1 MKTLI
6 KTLLSV
12 AILFAGFACT
22 TDATD
27 DLATNFAGGGKTT
40 ITLSLEESRTQLG
53 KEAGGS
59 FPLYW
64 SDGDKISANGVESN
78 AISVGEGVTAASFTI
93 PTALEAPYCIAYPAA
108 PADQVLFAAEQ
119 THASNTTFASGVS
132 TMYGY
137 SDGSAAVQ
145 LQHLT
150 GVLKIGVTGSATL
163 THAQISNVSRAA
175 IAGPFTIDFTS
186 GKVTPTAES
195 KSIIN
200 YSFGEGVTLSNEP
213 TYIHAAVPAGEYSE
227 LYVTLYDNAG
237 GVMYA
242 MVKADSTKPL
252 IAGCV
257 RKFTNSIAYNANT
270 SIHIIKDVA
279 SLKALATATTDA
291 IVVCDI
297 DLTDEEWAPIEGYAG
312 TLNGNGYA
320 IKGLTAPLFGTTAAS
335 IKGLHLR
342 DVKIEEK
349 SNATVGA
356 FARSIE
362 NENAVM
368 CDCSATGTISVNC
381 ASPVAGPNHSAGLVG
396 KTTST
401 QTFSGLHNEVNLTI
415 EGEAYTGLY
424 YIAGC
429 IGDMTSASIS
439 NSTNLGIITMKGT
452 SNNTMYLSGIA
463 ASCNEATNCVNGKK
477 GDKAEVKAGSIT
489 YNNANNEQILC
500 MSGISDKHKGNV
512 SYCEN
517 HGTISVFGTSTKQ
530 CYIGGIIRGA
540 NGSNSQI
547 VSYCNNSG
555 KIYIDANI
563 KGITNL
569 AGIAQN
575 TTKNVKIL
583 ACHNSGD
590 IEIAQTA
597 SIENLCH
604 LAGILALATDVT
616 GFTLD
621 GCSNSGNITVCGLT
635 NACRAGGLMG
645 SYMRSGATS
654 TLTLTVNNGF
664 TNSGNITVANTGTA
678 ITYCLGGLVGVV
690 KGGVKAAT
698 ETTAAANYYTKIVTN
713 GDIVNNGKITMKA
726 KSYTETSRIGGL
738 VGALEFNSQ
747 IDAKDALINNG
758 EVYYNSDFVGNS
770 KAGLYLGG
778 LIGSIQS
785 TYNFTCWG
793 EAENNGKVSMISSG
807 LTFIGT
813 GGFTGLINA
822 VERNNTIIF
831 KQGFTNN
838 GEIYSYYT
846 GAGGTL
852 RTGGFNG
859 NTAYQAGAQ
868 TNIRVIDHLINNA
881 PITVDGQEDKPVGT
895 VVISGL
901 IGQLDK
907 SASKI
912 TVESCTVK
920 NTEKG
925 VVTVTENLNTSNIMQ
940 AAGIA
945 ANFQR
950 QFVPDGSGATI
961 TNYGAINV
969 LSKSSKRIVVGG
981 CIGISTVA
989 VANIPYANYGK
1000 ITCKGTYDKSQA
1012 NGIGGLVGSLNS
1024 GKTTLDNGTCY
1035 CEIEATGFECVG
1047 FGTGYARTDTHKMT
1061 NCKFGGS
1068 LVKVERDEED
1078 ESETVKRTDLSADNY
1093 FEYIYSEAI
1102 DKATAEA
1109 DVCSFLESNPN
1120 IQ

>member
-1 MKTLI
+1 MKKLTKI
-6 KTLLSV
+6 FFAV
-12 AILFAGFACT
+12 AALFVGFACA
-22 TDATD
+22 TDATE
-27 DLATNFAGGGKTT
+27 DLGVNVGGVTEIT
-40 ITLSLEESRTQLG
+40 ISLEESRTQLG
-53 KEAGGS
+53 EKAGES
-59 FPLYW
+59 YPLYW
-64 SDGDKISANGVESN
+64 SSGDKISVNGVESN
-78 AISVGEGVTAASFTI
+78 EITVGENATVASFTI
-93 PTALEAPYCIAYPAA
+93 PTTLATPYCIAYPAA
-108 PADQVLFAAEQ
+108 AKGQVLFAAEQ

-132 TMYGY
+132 TMYAY
-137 SDGSAAVQ
+137 SENGSAIQ

-163 THAQISNVSRAA
+163 THAQISNVSRAP
-175 IAGPFTIDFTS
+175 IAGAFAIDFTN
-186 GKVTPTAES
+186 GELTPTAEA
-195 KSIIN
+195 KGVIN
-200 YSFGEGVTLSNEP
+200 YSFGEGVALSSTP
-213 TYIHAAVPAGEYSE
+213 TYLHVAVPAGEYNE

-242 MVKADSTKPL
+242 TVKANSSKPL
-252 IAGCV
+252 TAGCV
-257 RKFTNSIAYNANT
+257 REFKNNLEYVANT
-270 SIHIIKDVA
+270 SVHIIKDVA

-291 IVVCDI
+291 VVVCDI
-297 DLTDEEWAPIEGYAG
+297 DLTGEEWTPIEGYAH
-312 TLNGNGYA
+312 TLNGNGFA
-320 IKGLTAPLFGTTAAS
+320 INGLTAPLFGTTAAS

-368 CDCSATGTISVNC
+368 SDCSAIGTISVNC
-381 ASPVAGPNHSAGLVG
+381 ASPVAGPNYSAGLVG

-401 QTFSGLHNEVNLTI
+401 QTFSGLHSEVNLTI

-452 SNNTMYLSGIA
+452 SNNTMYLSGIT

-489 YNNANNEQILC
+489 YNNANNEQTLC
-500 MSGISDKHKGNV
+500 MSGILDKYQGNV

-517 HGTISVFGTSTKQ
+517 HGTISVFGNSTKQ
-530 CYIGGIIRGA
+530 CYVGGIVRGA
-540 NGSNSQI
+540 NGANSQI

-563 KGITNL
+563 TGITNL

-575 TTKNVKIL
+575 TTRNVTIL

-621 GCSNSGNITVCGLT
+621 GCSNSGNITVYGRT

-654 TLTLTVNNGF
+654 TITLTVNNGF

-678 ITYCLGGLVGVV
+678 TTYCLGGLIGVV
-690 KGGVKAAT
+690 KGGVKDT
-698 ETTAAANYYTKIVTN
+698 SHYIVKIVTN

-747 IDAKDALINNG
+747 IDAKNALINNG

-778 LIGSIQS
+778 LVGSIQS

-846 GAGGTL
+846 GASGTL

-859 NTAYQAGAQ
+859 NAAYQTGMQ
-868 TNIRVIDHLINNA
+868 SNIRVIDHLINNA
-881 PITVDGQEDKPVGT
+881 PITVDGQEDKPIGT

-907 SASKI
+907 SSSKI

-925 VVTVTENLNTSNIMQ
+925 VVTVTENLNTTSIMQ

-989 VANIPYANYGK
+989 VANIPYANYGN
-1000 ITCKGTYDKSQA
+1000 ITCKGTYDKSAA
-1012 NGIGGLVGSLNS
+1012 NGIGGIIGSLNS

-1035 CEIEATGFECVG
+1035 CNIDAAGFECVG

-1061 NCKFGGS
+1061 NCKFGGA

-1078 ESETVKRTDLSADNY
+1078 DTETVTTTPLTADNY

>member
-1 MKTLI
+1 MYEWCLGQVQRQCI
-6 KTLLSV
+6 
-12 AILFAGFACT
+12 ILR
-22 TDATD
+22 
-27 DLATNFAGGGKTT
+27 
-40 ITLSLEESRTQLG
+40 E
-53 KEAGGS
+53 
-59 FPLYW
+59 
-64 SDGDKISANGVESN
+64 
-78 AISVGEGVTAASFTI
+78 
-93 PTALEAPYCIAYPAA
+93 
-108 PADQVLFAAEQ
+108 
-119 THASNTTFASGVS
+119 
-132 TMYGY
+132 
-137 SDGSAAVQ
+137 
-145 LQHLT
+145 
-150 GVLKIGVTGSATL
+150 
-163 THAQISNVSRAA
+163 
-175 IAGPFTIDFTS
+175 
-186 GKVTPTAES
+186 
-195 KSIIN
+195 
-200 YSFGEGVTLSNEP
+200 
-213 TYIHAAVPAGEYSE
+213 
-227 LYVTLYDNAG
+227 
-237 GVMYA
+237 
-242 MVKADSTKPL
+242 
-252 IAGCV
+252 
-257 RKFTNSIAYNANT
+257 
-270 SIHIIKDVA
+270 
-279 SLKALATATTDA
+279 
-291 IVVCDI
+291 
-297 DLTDEEWAPIEGYAG
+297 
-312 TLNGNGYA
+312 
-320 IKGLTAPLFGTTAAS
+320 
-335 IKGLHLR
+335 
-342 DVKIEEK
+342 
-349 SNATVGA
+349 
-356 FARSIE
+356 
-362 NENAVM
+362 
-368 CDCSATGTISVNC
+368 
-381 ASPVAGPNHSAGLVG
+381 
-396 KTTST
+396 
-401 QTFSGLHNEVNLTI
+401 
-415 EGEAYTGLY
+415 
-424 YIAGC
+424 
-429 IGDMTSASIS
+429 
-439 NSTNLGIITMKGT
+439 
-452 SNNTMYLSGIA
+452 
-463 ASCNEATNCVNGKK
+463 
-477 GDKAEVKAGSIT
+477 
-489 YNNANNEQILC
+489 
-500 MSGISDKHKGNV
+500 
-512 SYCEN
+512 
-517 HGTISVFGTSTKQ
+517 HGTISVFGNSTKQ
-530 CYIGGIIRGA
+530 CYVGGIVRGA
-540 NGSNSQI
+540 NGANSQI

-563 KGITNL
+563 TGITNL

-575 TTKNVKIL
+575 TTKNVTIL

-621 GCSNSGNITVCGLT
+621 GCSNSGNITVHGRT

-645 SYMRSGATS
+645 SYMRNEATS

-678 ITYCLGGLVGVV
+678 TAYSLGGLVGIM
-690 KGGVKAAT
+690 KGGAKDT
-698 ETTAAANYYTKIVTN
+698 SNYIVKIVTN
-713 GDIVNNGKITMKA
+713 GDIVNNGKITLKA

-738 VGALEFNSQ
+738 IGALEFNSQ
-747 IDAKDALINNG
+747 IDAKNALINNG
-758 EVYYNSDFVGNS
+758 EIYYDSDFVGNS

-778 LIGSIQS
+778 LVGSIQS

-822 VERNNTIIF
+822 VDRNNTIIF

-859 NTAYQAGAQ
+859 NAAYQTGKQ

-881 PITVDGQEDKPVGT
+881 PITVDGQEDKPIGT

-925 VVTVTENLNTSNIMQ
+925 VVTVTENLNTTSVIQ

-950 QFVPDGSGATI
+950 QFAPDGSGATI

-1035 CEIEATGFECVG
+1035 CNIDAAGFECVG
-1047 FGTGYARTDTHKMT
+1047 FGTGFARTDAHKMT

-1068 LVKVERDEED
+1068 LVKIERDEED
-1078 ESETVKRTDLSADNY
+1078 ETETVTTTPLTADNY

>member
-1 MKTLI
+1 MKKLA
-6 KTLLSV
+6 KLFFVV
-12 AILFAGFACT
+12 AAMFASYACA
-22 TDATD
+22 TDATE
-27 DLATNFAGGGKTT
+27 DLGVKLGGQTEIT
-40 ITLSLEESRTQLG
+40 ISLEESRTQLG
-53 KEAGGS
+53 EKAGDS

-64 SDGDKISANGVESN
+64 SNGDKISANGFESN

-93 PTALEAPYCIAYPAA
+93 PAALEAPYCIAYPAA
-108 PADQVLFAAEQ
+108 PAGQVLFAAEQ

-137 SDGSAAVQ
+137 GESSAAVQ

-163 THAQISNVSRAA
+163 THAQISNVSRAP
-175 IAGPFTIDFTS
+175 IAGAFAIDFTN
-186 GKVTPTAES
+186 GELTPTAEA
-195 KSIIN
+195 KGVIN
-200 YSFGEGVTLSNEP
+200 YSFGEGVALSTTP
-213 TYIHAAVPAGEYSE
+213 TYLHVAVPAGEYNE

-242 MVKADSTKPL
+242 IVNADSSKPL
-252 IAGCV
+252 TAGCV
-257 RKFTNSIAYNANT
+257 REFKNNLDYVANT
-270 SIHIIKDVA
+270 SVHIIKDVA

-297 DLTDEEWAPIEGYAG
+297 DLTGEAWTPIEGYAG
-312 TLNGNGYA
+312 ILNGNGYA
-320 IKGLTAPLFGTTAAS
+320 INGLTAPLFGTTAAS

-401 QTFSGLHNEVNLTI
+401 QTFSGLHSEVNLTI

-429 IGDMTSASIS
+429 VGDMTSASIS

-452 SNNTMYLSGIA
+452 SNNTMYLSGIT

-489 YNNANNEQILC
+489 YNNANNEQTLC
-500 MSGISDKHKGNV
+500 MSGISDKHKGNI

-530 CYIGGIIRGA
+530 CYIGGIVRGP
-540 NGSNSQI
+540 NGSNNQI

-563 KGITNL
+563 TGITNL
-569 AGIAQN
+569 AGIAQT
-575 TTKNVKIL
+575 TTKNVTIL

-597 SIENLCH
+597 SIANLCH

-616 GFTLD
+616 SFTLD
-621 GCSNSGNITVCGLT
+621 GCSNSGNITVYGRT

-645 SYMRSGATS
+645 SYMRSGAKS
-654 TLTLTVNNGF
+654 TITMTINNGF
-664 TNSGNITVANTGTA
+664 TNSGNITTTGTSTA
-678 ITYCLGGLVGVV
+678 TTYNLGGLIGIT
-690 KGGVKAAT
+690 KGGLNG
-698 ETTAAANYYTKIVTN
+698 TTNVVSKIVIN
-713 GDIVNNGKITMKA
+713 GDVVNNGKITCNFA
-726 KSYTETSRIGGL
+726 SFSETPRIGGL
-738 VGALEFNSQ
+738 VGSMELNGQ
-747 IDAKDALINNG
+747 IEANGKLTNNG
-758 EVYYNSDFVGNS
+758 EVSSDSDFETKYGI
-770 KAGLYLGG
+770 YLGG
-778 LIGSIQS
+778 IVGSMQS
-785 TYNFTCWG
+785 
-793 EAENNGKVSMISSG
+793 I
-807 LTFIGT
+807 
-813 GGFTGLINA
+813 GGFTGWGEITNNGKISLKSSGIAWTATAGFCGLFNA
-822 VERNNTIIF
+822 VERSNTIVL
-831 KQGFTNN
+831 KKGFTNN
-838 GEIYSYYT
+838 GELYAHYT
-846 GAGGTL
+846 REGGII
-852 RTGGFNG
+852 RCGGFLG
-859 NTAYQAGAQ
+859 NSSFDSETKAK
-868 TNIRVIDHLINNA
+868 TNIRIIDHLTNNA
-881 PITVDGQEDKPVGT
+881 PITVDGEDGKSIATVCIAGLFGLMDNAGT
-895 VVISGL
+895 L
-901 IGQLDK
+901 
-907 SASKI
+907 
-912 TVESCTVK
+912 TFESCTVT

-925 VVTVTENLNTSNIMQ
+925 VVTVTENVNTTSIMQ

-950 QFVPDGSGATI
+950 TFKPDGTGV
-961 TNYGAINV
+961 NVINKGDCKV

-981 CIGISTVA
+981 VVGISTVA
-989 VANIPYANYGK
+989 VAVPFENYGN
-1000 ITCKGTYDKSQA
+1000 ITCRGTYDASTTS
-1012 NGIGGLVGSLNS
+1012 GIGGIIGSLNS
-1024 GKTTLDNGTCY
+1024 GKTTLDGGTCY
-1035 CEIEATGFECVG
+1035 CNIDASGFACVG

-1078 ESETVKRTDLSADNY
+1078 ETETVTTTPLTADNY

-1109 DVCSFLESNPN
+1109 DVCSFLESKPT

>member
-53 KEAGGS
+53 EKAGDS

-64 SDGDKISANGVESN
+64 SNGDKISANGFESN

-93 PTALEAPYCIAYPAA
+93 PEALEAPYCIAYPAA
-108 PADQVLFAAEQ
+108 PANQVLFAAEQ

-137 SDGSAAVQ
+137 GESSAAVQ

-163 THAQISNVSRAA
+163 THAQISNVSRAP
-175 IAGPFTIDFTS
+175 IAGAFAIDFTN
-186 GKVTPTAES
+186 GELTPTAEA
-195 KSIIN
+195 KGVIN
-200 YSFGEGVTLSNEP
+200 YSFGEGVALSTTP
-213 TYIHAAVPAGEYSE
+213 TYLHVAVPAGEYNE

-242 MVKADSTKPL
+242 IVNADSSKPL
-252 IAGCV
+252 TAGCV
-257 RKFTNSIAYNANT
+257 REFKNNLDYVANT
-270 SIHIIKDVA
+270 SVHIIKDVA
-279 SLKALATATTDA
+279 SLKALASATTDA

-297 DLTDEEWAPIEGYAG
+297 DLTDEEWTPIEGYAH

-320 IKGLTAPLFGTTAAS
+320 IKGLTAPLFGTTQAS

-342 DVKIEEK
+342 DVNIVET

-368 CDCSATGTISVNC
+368 SDCSATGTILVNC
-381 ASPVAGPNHSAGLVG
+381 ASPVAGPNYSAGLVG

-401 QTFSGLHNEVNLTI
+401 QTFSGLHSEVNLTI

-429 IGDMTSASIS
+429 VGDMTSASIS

-452 SNNTMYLSGIA
+452 SNDTMYLSGIA

-489 YNNANNEQILC
+489 YNNANNEQTLC

-530 CYIGGIIRGA
+530 CYIGGIVRGA

-563 KGITNL
+563 TGITNL
-569 AGIAQN
+569 AGISQN
-575 TTKNVKIL
+575 TTKNVTIL

-597 SIENLCH
+597 SIANLCH

-616 GFTLD
+616 SFTLD
-621 GCSNSGNITVCGLT
+621 GCSNSGNITVYGRT

-645 SYMRSGATS
+645 SYMRSSAKS
-654 TLTLTVNNGF
+654 TITMTINNGF
-664 TNSGNITVANTGTA
+664 TNSGNITTTGTSTA
-678 ITYCLGGLVGVV
+678 TTYNLGGLIGIT
-690 KGGVKAAT
+690 KGGLNG
-698 ETTAAANYYTKIVTN
+698 TTNVVSKIVIN
-713 GDIVNNGKITMKA
+713 GDVVNNGKITCNFA
-726 KSYTETSRIGGL
+726 SFSETPRIGGL
-738 VGALEFNSQ
+738 VGSMELNGQ
-747 IDAKDALINNG
+747 IEANGKLTNNG
-758 EVYYNSDFVGNS
+758 EVSSDSDFETKYGI
-770 KAGLYLGG
+770 YLGG
-778 LIGSIQS
+778 IVGSMQS
-785 TYNFTCWG
+785 
-793 EAENNGKVSMISSG
+793 I
-807 LTFIGT
+807 
-813 GGFTGLINA
+813 GGFTGWGEITNNGKISLKSSGIAWTATAGFCGLFNA
-822 VERNNTIIF
+822 VERSNTIVL
-831 KQGFTNN
+831 KKGFTNN
-838 GEIYSYYT
+838 GELYAHYT
-846 GAGGTL
+846 REGGII
-852 RTGGFNG
+852 RCGGFLG
-859 NTAYQAGAQ
+859 NSSFDSETKAK
-868 TNIRVIDHLINNA
+868 TNIRIIDHLTNNA
-881 PITVDGQEDKPVGT
+881 PITVDGEDEKSIATVCIAGLFGLMDNAGT
-895 VVISGL
+895 L
-901 IGQLDK
+901 
-907 SASKI
+907 
-912 TVESCTVK
+912 TFESCTVT

-925 VVTVTENLNTSNIMQ
+925 VVTVTENVNTTSIMQ

-950 QFVPDGSGATI
+950 TFKPDGTGV
-961 TNYGAINV
+961 NVINKGDCKV

-981 CIGISTVA
+981 VIGISTVA
-989 VANIPYANYGK
+989 VAVPFENYGN
-1000 ITCKGTYDKSQA
+1000 ITCRGTYDASTTS
-1012 NGIGGLVGSLNS
+1012 GIGGIIGSLNS
-1024 GKTTLDNGTCY
+1024 GKTTLDGGTCY
-1035 CEIEATGFECVG
+1035 CNIDASGFACVG

-1078 ESETVKRTDLSADNY
+1078 ETETVTTTPLTADNY

-1109 DVCSFLESNPN
+1109 DVCSFLESKPT

>member
-1 MKTLI
+1 MKNLA
-6 KTLLSV
+6 KPFFVV
-12 AILFAGFACT
+12 AALFVGFACA
-22 TDATD
+22 TDATE
-27 DLATNFAGGGKTT
+27 DLGVNVGGITEIT
-40 ITLSLEESRTQLG
+40 ISLEESRTQLG
-53 KEAGGS
+53 EKAGES
-59 FPLYW
+59 YPLYW
-64 SDGDKISANGVESN
+64 SNGDKISVNGVESN
-78 AISVGEGVTAASFTI
+78 AITVGENATVASFTV
-93 PTALEAPYCIAYPAA
+93 PGTLATPYCIAYPAA
-108 PADQVLFAAEQ
+108 AKGQVLFAAEQ
-119 THASNTTFASGVS
+119 THAGDTTFASGVS

-137 SDGSAAVQ
+137 SEDGNVQ

-163 THAQISNVSRAA
+163 THAQISNVSRAP
-175 IAGPFTIDFTS
+175 IAGAFAIDFAT
-186 GKVTPTAES
+186 GEVTPTADS
-195 KSIIN
+195 KGVIN
-200 YSFGEGVTLSNEP
+200 YSFGEGVALSTTP
-213 TYIHAAVPAGEYSE
+213 TYLHIAVPAGEYSE

-242 MVKADSTKPL
+242 TVVADSSKPL
-252 IAGCV
+252 VAGCV
-257 RKFTNSIAYNANT
+257 REFKNNLEYVANT
-270 SIHIIKDVA
+270 SVHIIKDVA

-297 DLTDEEWAPIEGYAG
+297 DLAGEEWTPIEGYAH
-312 TLNGNGYA
+312 TLNGNGFA
-320 IKGLTAPLFGTTAAS
+320 INGLTAPLFGTTAAS

-368 CDCSATGTISVNC
+368 RDCSATGTISVNC

-429 IGDMTSASIS
+429 IGDMTSASIA

-452 SNNTMYLSGIA
+452 SNNTMYLSGIT

-489 YNNANNEQILC
+489 YNNANNEQTLC

-530 CYIGGIIRGA
+530 CYIGGIVRGA

-563 KGITNL
+563 TGITNL

-575 TTKNVKIL
+575 TTKNVTIL

-597 SIENLCH
+597 SIANLCH

-616 GFTLD
+616 SFTLD
-621 GCSNSGNITVCGLT
+621 GCSNSGNITVYGKT

-645 SYMRSGATS
+645 SYMRSSAKS
-654 TLTLTVNNGF
+654 TITMTINNGF
-664 TNSGNITVANTGTA
+664 TNSGNITTTDTSTA
-678 ITYCLGGLVGVV
+678 TAYSMGGLIGIT
-690 KGGVKAAT
+690 KGGLNG
-698 ETTAAANYYTKIVTN
+698 TTNVVSKIVIN
-713 GDIVNNGKITMKA
+713 GDVVNNGKITCNFT
-726 KSYTETSRIGGL
+726 SFSETPRIGGI
-738 VGALEFNSQ
+738 VGAMEYNGQ
-747 IDAKDALINNG
+747 IEANGKITNNG
-758 EVYYNSDFVGNS
+758 EVSSDSDFET
-770 KAGLYLGG
+770 KYGLYLGG
-778 LIGSIQS
+778 IVGSMQS
-785 TYNFTCWG
+785 
-793 EAENNGKVSMISSG
+793 I
-807 LTFIGT
+807 
-813 GGFTGLINA
+813 GGFTGWGEITNNGKISLKSSGIAWTATAGFCGLFNA
-822 VERNNTIIF
+822 VERNNAIIL
-831 KQGFTNN
+831 KKGFTNN
-838 GEIYSYYT
+838 GELYSHYT
-846 GAGGTL
+846 KEGGII
-852 RTGGFNG
+852 RCGGFLG
-859 NTAYQAGAQ
+859 NSSYDSETKAK
-868 TNIRVIDHLINNA
+868 TNIRIIDHLTNNA
-881 PITVDGQEDKPVGT
+881 PITVDGEDGKSIATVCIAGLFGLMDNAGT
-895 VVISGL
+895 L
-901 IGQLDK
+901 
-907 SASKI
+907 
-912 TVESCTVK
+912 TFESCTVT

-925 VVTVTENLNTSNIMQ
+925 VVTVTENVNTTSIMQ

-950 QFVPDGSGATI
+950 KFTPDGTGV
-961 TNYGAINV
+961 NVINKGDCTV

-981 CIGISTVA
+981 VVGISTVA
-989 VANIPYANYGK
+989 VTAPLENYGN
-1000 ITCKGTYDKSQA
+1000 ITCRGTYDASTTS
-1012 NGIGGLVGSLNS
+1012 GIGGIIGSLNS
-1024 GKTTLDNGTCY
+1024 GKTTLDGGTCY
-1035 CEIEATGFECVG
+1035 CDIDASGFACVG
-1047 FGTGYARTDTHKMT
+1047 FGTGYARTDAHKMT
-1061 NCKFGGS
+1061 NCKFGGNLVS
-1068 LVKVERDEED
+1068 TEIDEADESVKVV
-1078 ESETVKRTDLSADNY
+1078 STPLTASNY
-1093 FEYIYSEAI
+1093 FDYIYAAPI

-1109 DVCSFLESNPN
+1109 DGCSFLESNPN
-1120 IQ
+1120 VQ